1 MRARSVGKDYR
12 KFIEL
17 KENWRKNELKVR
29 D

>member
-12 KFIEL
+12 KFVEL
-17 KENWRKNELKVR
+17 KENWRKNEIKVR

>member
-29 D
+29 E

>member
-12 KFIEL
+12 KFIEI
-17 KENWRKNELKVR
+17 KENWRKNELEVR